1 MKIILMLLLTMTFM
15 VGEVRAENV
24 GKTKGLIQVLVSLDI
39 QQEKIPDYRLEE
51 GLKSIMVYRELISF
65 TEKVK
70 RGEIK
75 DKRRIKRALIWIQ
88 KTLEWLNERT
98 LFRKRKVRKNIQ
110 SWLKGSL
117 EAGRKVDG
125 YGAEVVYKNYDRRLK
140 QLLDYTENRLEYC
153 EKILLASELGH
164 CIKILTK
171 GLSKESP
178 FFFFEIHV
186 FIDII
191 LLCLVKKT

>member
-98 LFRKRKVRKNIQ
+98 LFRKRKVRKTIQ
-110 SWLKGSL
+110 NWLKGSL
-117 EAGRKVDG
+117 ESGRKVDG
-125 YGAEVVYKNYDRRLK
+125 YGAEAVYKKYDRRLK

-153 EKILLASELGH
+153 EKILLASELRQPH
-164 CIKILTK
+164 
-171 GLSKESP
+171 
-178 FFFFEIHV
+178 
-186 FIDII
+186 
-191 LLCLVKKT
+191 